1 MGYKKVLIG
10 PDGLPGCSV
19 KRTCERREK
28 GQMKQKFDVTG
39 MSCSACSAHV
49 EKAVSKVPGVDLVQV
64 NLLQN
69 AMTVEYAQGAT
80 DADKIIHAVEEAGYG
95 ASLKGKD
102 ASKEANAVQK
112 KAADDTKAMKRRLSW
127 SIGFLIVLMYISMGH
142 MLGWPLPE
150 ILLGHENVMVF
161 ALAQLILTLP
171 VMYLNRKYFENGF
184 KTLLHGA
191 PNMDTLVAMGSTAAA
206 VYSVSRLF
214 VMGYAMGR
222 GNMELAH
229 DCAMNLYFE
238 AAAMILALVTIGKYM
253 ETRSKSRTSDAI
265 TKLMDLAPKTALV
278 VRDGREQEIP
288 AGEVRVGELVIVK
301 PGQSIPVD
309 GILIEGTGT
318 VDESAITGESIPVE
332 KKAGDRLTGATVNR
346 AGYFQMQADRIGGD
360 TTLSQIIRLVEEAGG
375 SKAPIAKLADKV
387 SGIFVPVVLTIA
399 VITVA
404 VWLLV
409 GQSFSFALA
418 SGIAV
423 LVISC
428 PCALGLAT
436 PTAIMV
442 GTGRGAEQGILIKS
456 GESLETAHLVDTV
469 VLDKTGTIT
478 KGHPA
483 VTDIKTAAGVQER
496 ELLRLAA
503 SLEQAS
509 EHPLAEAIVGRA
521 HELSVSLEKT
531 SDFTAVA
538 GQGVTGTVG
547 MKKVLAGNL
556 KMMKENRIRTEDLEP
571 DAERFSE
578 EGRTVLYIAAD
589 GKLLGV
595 LAAADPIKETSVQAI
610 EELER
615 MGLSVVMLTGDH
627 EKTARAIQK
636 QLGITRVVAEVLPQ
650 DKEREVR
657 RLQEEGH
664 KVAMIGDGINDAP
677 ALARADVGIAIGAG
691 TDVAIE
697 SADIV
702 LMKSDLLD
710 AAAAIQLSRAVIKNI
725 KENLFWAFFYNALG
739 IPLAAG
745 VFYPILGWQLNP
757 MFGSA
762 AMSFSSV
769 FVVTNA
775 LRLKGFR
782 PSFYRKKPSAAQL
795 SAAEEIKAKKIIEN
809 KEEQAM
815 KKTMKIEGMMCGHC
829 TGRVDKA
836 LNALEGVQ
844 AEVSLEDK
852 AAYLTISGDVSDEL
866 LKKTVEDEGYQVVE
880 IASVRIHAGRSED
893 NRTAFKDRKRTDRR
907 YSADGGGRPL
917 LYGYFC
923 SGYGCR
929 RCLKK
934 SQQ

>member
-595 LAAADPIKETSVQAI
+595 LAAADPIKETSAQAI

-880 IASVRIHAGRSED
+880 IA
-893 NRTAFKDRKRTDRR
+893 
-907 YSADGGGRPL
+907 
-917 LYGYFC
+917 
-923 SGYGCR
+923 
-929 RCLKK
+929 
-934 SQQ
+934 

>member
-1 MGYKKVLIG
+1 
-10 PDGLPGCSV
+10 
-19 KRTCERREK
+19 
-28 GQMKQKFDVTG
+28 MKQKFDVTG

-49 EKAVSKVPGVDLVQV
+49 EKAVSKVPGIDKVQV

-69 AMTVEYAQGAT
+69 SMVVEYAEGAT
-80 DADKIIHAVEEAGYG
+80 STQKIVDAVTEAGYG
-95 ASLKGKD
+95 ASVKGQE
-102 ASKEANAVQK
+102 APKESNALQK
-112 KAADDTKAMKRRLSW
+112 KASDDTRMMKHRLGW
-127 SIGFLIVLMYISMGH
+127 SIAFLAVLMYVSMGH
-142 MLGWPLPE
+142 MLDWPLPG
-150 ILLGHENVMVF
+150 ILKDHENIMVF
-161 ALAQLILTLP
+161 ALAQLFLTLP

-184 KTLLHGA
+184 KTLLHKA

-206 VYSVSRLF
+206 GYSVTQLF
-214 VMGYAMGR
+214 VMGYAMGHGDMGR
-222 GNMELAH
+222 AH
-229 DCAMNLYFE
+229 ASAMNLYFE

-278 VRDGREQEIP
+278 LRDGQEMEIP
-288 AGEVRVGELVIVK
+288 SGEVQVGEIVIVK

-309 GILIEGTGT
+309 GILLEGTGT

-332 KKAGDRLTGATVNR
+332 KKAGDRVTGATVNR
-346 AGYFQMQADRIGGD
+346 AGYFQMKADRIGED

-399 VITVA
+399 VVTIA
-404 VWLLV
+404 VWMLL

-456 GESLETAHLVDTV
+456 GESLETAHLVDTI

-483 VTDIKTAAGVQER
+483 VTDILTADGVSE
-496 ELLRLAA
+496 EIILGLSA

-509 EHPLAEAIVGRA
+509 EHPLAEAIVERA
-521 HELSVSLEKT
+521 KAQSISLYKAE
-531 SDFTAVA
+531 DFKATA
-538 GQGVTGTVG
+538 GQGVSGLVKG
-547 MKKVLAGNL
+547 KKVLAGNL
-556 KMMKENRIRTEDLEP
+556 RMMKEKQVETAGLESQGE
-571 DAERFSE
+571 AFAE
-578 EGRTVLYIAAD
+578 EGKTALYIAAD
-589 GKLLGV
+589 QKLLGI
-595 LAAADPIKETSVQAI
+595 LAVADPIKETSREAI
-610 EELER
+610 QELEK

-627 EKTARAIQK
+627 KKTAHAIQR

-664 KVAMIGDGINDAP
+664 KVAMVGDGINDAP

-710 AAAAIQLSRAVIKNI
+710 AAAAIQLSRAVIRNI
-725 KENLFWAFFYNALG
+725 KENLFWAFFYNILG

-745 VFYPILGWQLNP
+745 VFYPLLGWQLNP

-769 FVVTNA
+769 FVVFNA

-782 PSFYRKKPSAAQL
+782 PTFYKRKSTGADMTAPA
-795 SAAEEIKAKKIIEN
+795 EIKEIEKQAKKEDY
-809 KEEQAM
+809 AM
-815 KKTMKIEGMMCGHC
+815 KKTMKIEGMMCSHC

-836 LNALEGVQ
+836 LNALEGVE
-844 AEVSLEDK
+844 ATVSLEDQ
-852 AAYLTISGDVSDEL
+852 AAYVTLTGEVSDEL
-866 LKKTVEDEGYQVVE
+866 LKKTVEAEGYQVLE
-880 IASVRIHAGRSED
+880 I
-893 NRTAFKDRKRTDRR
+893 
-907 YSADGGGRPL
+907 L
-917 LYGYFC
+917 
-923 SGYGCR
+923 
-929 RCLKK
+929 
-934 SQQ
+934 

>member
-1 MGYKKVLIG
+1 
-10 PDGLPGCSV
+10 
-19 KRTCERREK
+19 
-28 GQMKQKFDVTG
+28 MKQKFDVTG

-49 EKAVSKVPGVDLVQV
+49 EKAVSKVPGVDRVQV

-69 AMTVEYAQGAT
+69 TMEVEYEQGAA
-80 DADKIIHAVEEAGYG
+80 DADKIINAVQEAGYG
-95 ASLKGKD
+95 ASVRGGQKD
-102 ASKEANAVQK
+102 QAKEKNELQK
-112 KAADDTKAMKRRLSW
+112 KTADEARKMKHRLAW
-127 SIGFLIVLMYISMGH
+127 SIAFLLVLMYVSMGH
-142 MLGWPLPE
+142 MFGWPLPG
-150 ILLGHENVMVF
+150 ILLGEKNVMVF
-161 ALAQLILTLP
+161 ALTQLFLTLP
-171 VMYLNRKYFENGF
+171 VMYLNRKYYENGF
-184 KTLLHGA
+184 RSLLHGA

-206 VYSVSRLF
+206 GYSAAQLF
-214 VMGYAMGR
+214 VMGYELGR
-222 GNMELAH
+222 GNLEAAH
-229 DCAMNLYFE
+229 MSAMNLYFE
-238 AAAMILALVTIGKYM
+238 SAAMILALVTIGKYM
-253 ETRSKSRTSDAI
+253 ESRSKSHTSDAL
-265 TKLMDLAPKTALV
+265 TRLMDLAPKTALV
-278 VRDGREQEIP
+278 LRDGREMEIP
-288 AGEVRVGELVIVK
+288 SEEVQLGETVIVK

-332 KKAGDRLTGATVNR
+332 KKAGDRVTGATVNR
-346 AGYFQMQADRIGGD
+346 AGYFHMKADRVGED

-387 SGIFVPVVLTIA
+387 SGIFVPVVITIA
-399 VITVA
+399 LITIA
-404 VWLLV
+404 VWLLA

-469 VLDKTGTIT
+469 VLDKTGTVT
-478 KGHPA
+478 QGRPEL
-483 VTDIKTAAGVQER
+483 TDIRTAEGVQEQ
-496 ELLRLAA
+496 ELLMLAG

-509 EHPLAEAIVGRA
+509 EHPLAEAIVDGAQKRG
-521 HELSVSLEKT
+521 VSLEKVENF
-531 SDFTAVA
+531 SAVA
-538 GQGVTGTVG
+538 GQGVLGTVRG
-547 MKKVLAGNL
+547 RKVLAGNR
-556 KMMKENRIRTEDLEP
+556 KMMEENGISTENLKEAAGLL
-571 DAERFSE
+571 AEA
-578 EGRTVLYIAAD
+578 GKTALYIAAD
-589 GKLLGV
+589 GRLLGLV
-595 LAAADPIKETSVQAI
+595 AAADQVKETSAQAI
-610 EELER
+610 REMEK
-615 MGLSVVMLTGDH
+615 MGLSVVMLTGDN
-627 EKTARAIQK
+627 ERTAKAIQR
-636 QLGITRVVAEVLPQ
+636 QLGISRVVAEVLPQ

-664 KVAMIGDGINDAP
+664 KVAMVGDGINDAP

-745 VFYPILGWQLNP
+745 VFYPFLGWQLSP

-769 FVVTNA
+769 FVVSNA

-782 PSFYRKKPSAAQL
+782 PSFRKKKELTACPVPAAK
-795 SAAEEIKAKKIIEN
+795 AETGVPDTELEN
-809 KEEQAM
+809 NTERKEEKKM
-815 KKTMKIEGMMCGHC
+815 KNTMKIEGMMCGHC
-829 TGRVDKA
+829 TGRVEKA
-836 LNALEGVQ
+836 LNALDGVQ

-852 AAYLTISGDVSDEL
+852 AAYLTIDGDVSDDT
-866 LKKTVEDEGYQVVE
+866 LKKAVEDEGYQVVS
-880 IASVRIHAGRSED
+880 IA
-893 NRTAFKDRKRTDRR
+893 
-907 YSADGGGRPL
+907 
-917 LYGYFC
+917 
-923 SGYGCR
+923 
-929 RCLKK
+929 
-934 SQQ
+934 

>member
-1 MGYKKVLIG
+1 
-10 PDGLPGCSV
+10 
-19 KRTCERREK
+19 
-28 GQMKQKFDVTG
+28 MKQKFDVTG

-49 EKAVSKVPGVDLVQV
+49 EKAVSKVPGVDMVQV

-69 AMTVEYAQGAT
+69 SMVVEYAEGAV
-80 DADKIIHAVEEAGYG
+80 DAGQIIHAVEEAGYG
-95 ASLKGKD
+95 ASVKGKD
-102 ASKEANAVQK
+102 APKEANALQK
-112 KAADDTKAMKRRLSW
+112 KAADDTKAMKHRLGW
-127 SIGFLIVLMYISMGH
+127 SIGFLIVLMYVSMGH
-142 MLGWPLPE
+142 MLGWPLPG
-150 ILLGHENVMVF
+150 ILTGHENMMVF
-161 ALAQLILTLP
+161 ALTQLFLTLP
-171 VMYLNRKYFENGF
+171 VMYLNRKYFEVGF
-184 KTLLHGA
+184 KSLLHGA

-206 VYSVSRLF
+206 VYSVSQLF

-222 GNMELAH
+222 MDMDLAH
-229 DCAMNLYFE
+229 ECAMNLYFE

-278 VRDGREQEIP
+278 LRDGTETEIP
-288 AGEVRVGELVIVK
+288 AEQVRVGEIVIVK
-301 PGQSIPVD
+301 PGQGIPVD

-346 AGYFQMQADRIGGD
+346 AGYFRMRADRIGED

-387 SGIFVPVVLTIA
+387 SGIFVPVVITIA
-399 VITVA
+399 LITIA
-404 VWLLV
+404 AWLLL

-478 KGHPA
+478 QGHPA
-483 VTDIKTAAGVQER
+483 VTDVRTVPGVQEQ

-509 EHPLAEAIVGRA
+509 EHPLAEAIVERA
-521 HELSVSLEKT
+521 RELSVTLEKA
-531 SDFTAVA
+531 SDFSAAA
-538 GQGVTGTVG
+538 GQGVLGTVG
-547 MKKVLAGNL
+547 TKKVLAGNL
-556 KMMKENRIRTEDLEP
+556 RMMKENQIDTGELETQ
-571 DAERFSE
+571 AEQFAE
-578 EGRTVLYIAAD
+578 EGKTALYIASD
-589 GKLLGV
+589 GKLLGI
-595 LAAADPIKETSVQAI
+595 LAVADPVKETSAQAVR
-610 EELER
+610 ELEK

-627 EKTARAIQK
+627 EKTAKAIQK

-664 KVAMIGDGINDAP
+664 KVAMVGDGINDAP

-710 AAAAIQLSRAVIKNI
+710 AATAIQLSRAVIKNI

-745 VFYPILGWQLNP
+745 VFYPLLGWQLNP

-775 LRLKGFR
+775 LRLKGFK
-782 PSFYRKKPSAAQL
+782 PSFYKKKSSASEL
-795 SAAEEIKAKKIIEN
+795 TAEEIKE
-809 KEEQAM
+809 KEEPTM

-829 TGRVDKA
+829 TGRVDKV

-852 AAYLTISGDVSDEL
+852 AAYLTITGDVSDEL

-880 IASVRIHAGRSED
+880 IA
-893 NRTAFKDRKRTDRR
+893 
-907 YSADGGGRPL
+907 
-917 LYGYFC
+917 
-923 SGYGCR
+923 
-929 RCLKK
+929 
-934 SQQ
+934 

>member
-521 HELSVSLEKT
+521 HELTVSLEKT

-595 LAAADPIKETSVQAI
+595 LAAADPIKETSAQAI

-880 IASVRIHAGRSED
+880 IA
-893 NRTAFKDRKRTDRR
+893 
-907 YSADGGGRPL
+907 
-917 LYGYFC
+917 
-923 SGYGCR
+923 
-929 RCLKK
+929 
-934 SQQ
+934 

>member
-1 MGYKKVLIG
+1 M
-10 PDGLPGCSV
+10 
-19 KRTCERREK
+19 
-28 GQMKQKFDVTG
+28 MKQKFDVTG

-49 EKAVSKVPGVDLVQV
+49 EKAVSKVPGVDKVQV

-69 AMTVEYAQGAT
+69 SMAVEYGEGQTSAEQ
-80 DADKIIHAVEEAGYG
+80 IIRAVEEAGYG
-95 ASLKGKD
+95 AFVKGQNVP
-102 ASKEANAVQK
+102 EQQNEVQK
-112 KAADDTKAMKRRLSW
+112 KTADDARQMKHRLGW
-127 SIGFLIVLMYISMGH
+127 SIGFLAVLMYVSMGH
-142 MLGWPLPE
+142 MFGWPLPG

-161 ALAQLILTLP
+161 ALTQLFLTLP
-171 VMYLNRKYFENGF
+171 VMYLNRKYYEVGF
-184 KTLLHGA
+184 KSLLHGA

-206 VYSVSRLF
+206 GYSVGQLF

-222 GNMELAH
+222 GDLIQAH

-253 ETRSKSRTSDAI
+253 ESRSKSRTSDAI

-278 VRDGREQEIP
+278 LRDGQEMEIP
-288 AGEVRVGELVIVK
+288 AEQVRIGETVIVK
-301 PGQSIPVD
+301 PGQGIPVD
-309 GILIEGTGT
+309 GVLVDGTGT

-332 KKAGDRLTGATVNR
+332 KKAGDRVTGATVNR
-346 AGYFQMQADRIGGD
+346 AGCFRMQADRVGED

-387 SGIFVPVVLTIA
+387 SGIFVPVVITIA
-399 VITVA
+399 LLTVA
-404 VWLLV
+404 GWLLA
-409 GQSFSFALA
+409 GQSFGFALS

-478 KGHPA
+478 EGHPA
-483 VTDIKTAAGVQER
+483 VTDICPASDAEETEI
-496 ELLRLAA
+496 LRLAA
-503 SLEQAS
+503 SLEKAS
-509 EHPLAEAIVGRA
+509 EHPLAEAIVEKAG
-521 HELSVSLEKT
+521 ELGIVLERVT
-531 SDFTAVA
+531 DFKNAA
-538 GQGVTGTVG
+538 GQGVLGLVDG
-547 MKKVLAGNL
+547 QHVLAGNR
-556 KMMKENRIRTEDLEP
+556 KMMNKHRISTAELETE
-571 DAERFSE
+571 AERFAK
-578 EGRTVLYIAAD
+578 EGKTALYIAS
-589 GKLLGV
+589 GQRLLGI
-595 LAAADPIKETSVQAI
+595 LAVADQVKDTSAEAI
-610 EELER
+610 RELEK

-627 EKTARAIQK
+627 EKTAKAIQK

-650 DKEREVR
+650 DKEQEVR

-664 KVAMIGDGINDAP
+664 KVAMVGDGINDAP

-710 AAAAIQLSRAVIKNI
+710 AAAAIQLSRAVIRNI
-725 KENLFWAFFYNALG
+725 KENLFWAFGYNAVG
-739 IPLAAG
+739 IPLAIG
-745 VFYPILGWQLNP
+745 LFYPILHWQMNP

-769 FVVTNA
+769 LVVSNA
-775 LRLKGFR
+775 LRLKGFK
-782 PSFYRKKPSAAQL
+782 PTFYKNRKPSVQAEPEAAP
-795 SAAEEIKAKKIIEN
+795 AAEEIKEDIT
-809 KEEQAM
+809 M

-829 TGRVDKA
+829 TGRVDKV
-836 LNALEGVQ
+836 LNALEGVR

-852 AAYLTISGDVSDEL
+852 AAYLTIEGEVSDEL
-866 LKKTVEDEGYQVVE
+866 LKKTVEDEGYQVIE
-880 IASVRIHAGRSED
+880 IV
-893 NRTAFKDRKRTDRR
+893 
-907 YSADGGGRPL
+907 
-917 LYGYFC
+917 
-923 SGYGCR
+923 
-929 RCLKK
+929 
-934 SQQ
+934 

>member
-1 MGYKKVLIG
+1 
-10 PDGLPGCSV
+10 
-19 KRTCERREK
+19 
-28 GQMKQKFDVTG
+28 MKQKFDVTG

-49 EKAVSKVPGVDLVQV
+49 EKAVSKVPGIDQVQV

-69 AMTVEYAQGAT
+69 SMVVEYAKGAT
-80 DADKIIHAVEEAGYG
+80 DAQKIIQAVVEAGYG
-95 ASLKGKD
+95 ASVKGQE
-102 ASKEANAVQK
+102 APKEANELQK
-112 KAADDTKAMKRRLSW
+112 KTADAARAMERRLGW
-127 SIGFLIVLMYISMGH
+127 SIAFLIILMYVSMGH
-142 MLGWPLPE
+142 MLGWPLPA
-150 ILLGHENVMVF
+150 LLTDHENIMVF
-161 ALAQLILTLP
+161 SLTQLFLTLP

-184 KTLLHGA
+184 KTLAHGA

-206 VYSVSRLF
+206 VYSVSQLF
-214 VMGYAMGR
+214 VMGYAMGHGDMGR
-222 GNMELAH
+222 AH
-229 DCAMNLYFE
+229 GCAMNLYFE

-253 ETRSKSRTSDAI
+253 ESRSKSRTSDAI

-278 VRDGREQEIP
+278 LRNGQEMEIP
-288 AGEVRVGELVIVK
+288 SEEVQIGEVVIVK

-309 GILIEGTGT
+309 GILLEGTGT

-346 AGYFQMQADRIGGD
+346 AGYFQMQADRIGED

-399 VITVA
+399 VITIA
-404 VWLLV
+404 AWMLL

-442 GTGRGAEQGILIKS
+442 GTGRGAERGILIKS
-456 GESLETAHLVDTV
+456 GESLETAHLVDTI

-483 VTDIKTAAGVQER
+483 VTDVLAASGISES
-496 ELLRLAA
+496 ELLKMAA

-509 EHPLAEAIVGRA
+509 EHPLAEAIVECAGER
-521 HELSVSLEKT
+521 SISLEKT
-531 SDFTAVA
+531 MEFEAVA
-538 GQGVTGTVG
+538 GQGVIGSVAGRT
-547 MKKVLAGNL
+547 VLAGNL
-556 KMMKENRIRTEDLEP
+556 KMMKARQVNAAELESR
-571 DAERFSE
+571 AEIFAE
-578 EGRTVLYIAAD
+578 EGKTALYIAGD

-595 LAAADPIKETSVQAI
+595 VAVADPVKETSARAI
-610 EELER
+610 RELEQ

-627 EKTARAIQK
+627 EKTAKAIQRK
-636 QLGITRVVAEVLPQ
+636 LGITRVVAEVLPR
-650 DKEREVR
+650 DKEQEIR

-664 KVAMIGDGINDAP
+664 RVAMVGDGINDAP

-697 SADIV
+697 SANIV

-710 AAAAIQLSRAVIKNI
+710 AAAAIQLSRAVIRNI
-725 KENLFWAFFYNALG
+725 KQNLFWAFFYNALG

-745 VFYPILGWQLNP
+745 VFYPLLGWQLNP

-762 AMSFSSV
+762 AMSFSSM
-769 FVVTNA
+769 FVVSNA
-775 LRLKGFR
+775 LRLKGFK
-782 PSFYRKKPSAAQL
+782 PSFYKKRS
-795 SAAEEIKAKKIIEN
+795 SAAEAAVKIEETANKKEDN
-809 KEEQAM
+809 TM
-815 KKTMKIEGMMCGHC
+815 KKTMKIEGMMCSHC
-829 TGRVDKA
+829 TGRVDKV
-836 LNALEGVQ
+836 LNALEGVE
-844 AEVSLEDK
+844 ATVSLEDQ
-852 AAYLTISGDVSDEL
+852 AAYVTLSGDVSDEL

-880 IASVRIHAGRSED
+880 IV
-893 NRTAFKDRKRTDRR
+893 
-907 YSADGGGRPL
+907 
-917 LYGYFC
+917 
-923 SGYGCR
+923 
-929 RCLKK
+929 
-934 SQQ
+934 

>member
-1 MGYKKVLIG
+1 
-10 PDGLPGCSV
+10 
-19 KRTCERREK
+19 
-28 GQMKQKFDVTG
+28 MKQKFDVTG

-69 AMTVEYAQGAT
+69 SMVVEYQEGILDAQGII
-80 DADKIIHAVEEAGYG
+80 DAVVEAGYG
-95 ASLKGKD
+95 ASVKGQE
-102 ASKEANAVQK
+102 ASKTSKEVNEVQK
-112 KAADDTKAMKRRLSW
+112 RAADDARAMKRRLGW
-127 SIGFLIVLMYISMGH
+127 SIGFLVVLMYVSMGH
-142 MLGWPLPE
+142 MLGWPLPG
-150 ILLGHENVMVF
+150 ILLGHEHVMVF
-161 ALAQLILTLP
+161 ALTQLFLTLP

-206 VYSVSRLF
+206 VYSVSQLF
-214 VMGYAMGR
+214 VMGYAMGY
-222 GNMELAH
+222 GDLMQAH

-253 ETRSKSRTSDAI
+253 ESRSKSRTSDAI

-278 VRDGREQEIP
+278 LRDGKEMEIP
-288 AGEVRVGELVIVK
+288 SEEVRIGEIVIVK

-346 AGYFQMQADRIGGD
+346 AGYFQMQADRIGED

-375 SKAPIAKLADKV
+375 SKAPIAKLADQV
-387 SGIFVPVVLTIA
+387 SGIFVPVVLSIA
-399 VITVA
+399 VVTIV

-483 VTDIKTAAGVQER
+483 VTDFLTAPEVQEE
-496 ELLRLAA
+496 ELLLLAA

-509 EHPLAEAIVGRA
+509 EHPLAEAIVEHAKERGI
-521 HELSVSLEKT
+521 SLKKT
-531 SDFTAVA
+531 KEFQAIP
-538 GQGVTGTVG
+538 GQGVLGEVDAHR
-547 MKKVLAGNL
+547 VLAGNV
-556 KMMKENRIRTEDLEP
+556 KMMQEHKVLTGDMEKR
-571 DAERFSE
+571 AEQFAD
-578 EGRTVLYIAAD
+578 EGKTALYIAAD
-589 GKLLGV
+589 GALMGI
-595 LAAADPIKETSVQAI
+595 LAVADPVKETSAQAI
-610 EELER
+610 EELEK

-627 EKTARAIQK
+627 EKTAKAIQR
-636 QLGITRVVAEVLPQ
+636 QLGITRIVAEVLPQ
-650 DKEREVR
+650 DKEQEVR

-664 KVAMIGDGINDAP
+664 KVAMVGDGINDAP

-710 AAAAIQLSRAVIKNI
+710 AAAAVQLSRAVIRNI

-745 VFYPILGWQLNP
+745 VFYHWLGWRLNP

-769 FVVTNA
+769 FVVSNA

-782 PSFYRKKPSAAQL
+782 PTFFRKKSAA
-795 SAAEEIKAKKIIEN
+795 AETTGAEVINQNAKF
-809 KEEQAM
+809 KEEKTM
-815 KKTMKIEGMMCGHC
+815 KKTMKIDGMMCNHC
-829 TGRVDKA
+829 TGRVDKV
-836 LNALEGVQ
+836 LNALEGVE
-844 AEVSLEDK
+844 ATVSLEDK
-852 AAYLTISGDVSDEL
+852 AAYVTLTKEVPDEV
-866 LKKTVEDEGYQVVE
+866 LKKTVEDEGYQVLE
-880 IASVRIHAGRSED
+880 IV
-893 NRTAFKDRKRTDRR
+893 
-907 YSADGGGRPL
+907 
-917 LYGYFC
+917 
-923 SGYGCR
+923 
-929 RCLKK
+929 
-934 SQQ
+934 